1 MKSLADA
8 LELLDEKE
16 VLKQVEALKQESV
29 PALDIIRDLQEGM
42 RSVGKRFESG
52 EYFLSEL
59 IMSAEIFKSAIG
71 LLKDALLENAVEP
84 EHGSLVLGTVA
95 GDIHDVGKN
104 IVGAILGCNGF
115 DVVDLGVNVPPDRF
129 VQSIREHRPKIVGL
143 SCLLTTAF
151 DGMLK
156 TVKAIEEAGLR
167 DEIRIVIGGAPVTQ
181 ATCDY
186 VGADAFC
193 VNANTAVQ
201 TAKTLVGEVK

>member
-1 MKSLADA
+1 MKSLVNA
-8 LELLDEKE
+8 LDLLNENE
-16 VLKQVEALKQESV
+16 VIKLVEDLKQKGV
-29 PALDIIRDLQEGM
+29 PPLDIIRELQEGM

-59 IMSAEIFKSAIG
+59 IMSAEIFKNATAV
-71 LLKDALLENAVEP
+71 LDDVLFENAVEP
-84 EHGSLVLGTVA
+84 EHGSFVLGTVA
-95 GDIHDVGKN
+95 GDIHDIGKN

-115 DVVDLGVNVPPDRF
+115 DVVDLGVNAPPDRF
-129 VQSIREHRPKIVGL
+129 VQGIREHRPKVVGL

-151 DGMLK
+151 DGMRN
-156 TVKAIEEAGLR
+156 TVKAIEQAGLR

-193 VNANTAVQ
+193 VNANTAVE
-201 TAKTLVGEVK
+201 TAKTLAGK